1 MDNMEEELE
10 PGAAEAFNG
19 WKDEYRLEAGPS
31 RIASLTLPSVP
42 PPSPPKGVIAFPDE
56 APVEPAPVPEVSTG
70 VTTRSSRSSSRMG
83 TPALNVSSPRQTRSS
98 RPPSPKPAPQAT
110 VSLNDILPR
119 RTPGALDG
127 SLDVP
132 PWEPV
137 DNYNPAEEPQPNQT
151 LKVLMPLENDYASQI
166 PRLPA
171 FPPGVHRHR
180 KGSKGD
186 SGRVDSFKLS
196 LMYNLNPLSNGVS
209 RSPKCVLTSD
219 WRVAQAELRL
229 IRTMERIEAKKASG
243 RWSLRQPKKHRGPP
257 VPKSHWDW
265 LLDEMVSRPLK
276 AFANRTGMDASRLL
290 GRTPMEEGGRPR
302 DCLSNCRVAS
312 CLARGEG
319 RPHGRRQ
326 RLGLSAERARSRPA
340 GTTRSRQEG

>member
-1 MDNMEEELE
+1 MDKMVEELE
-10 PGAAEAFNG
+10 PGAAEAFDS

-31 RIASLTLPSVP
+31 RIAPLALPAVP

-56 APVEPAPVPEVSTG
+56 APVDPPPVPEVAAAAPA
-70 VTTRSSRSSSRMG
+70 RSSRSSSRVG
-83 TPALNVSSPRQTRSS
+83 TPSLHISSPRQTRSS
-98 RPPSPKPAPQAT
+98 RPSSPKAPQT
-110 VSLNDILPR
+110 GVSLNDILPR

-132 PWEPV
+132 PWEPL
-137 DNYNPAEEPQPNQT
+137 DNYSPASAPQPNQAI
-151 LKVLMPLENDYASQI
+151 KVLMPLENDYAAQI

-171 FPPGVHRHR
+171 LPHSLHRHR

-186 SGRVDSFKLS
+186 SGRADSFKLS

-229 IRTMERIEAKKASG
+229 IRTMERIEAKKSNG

-265 LLDEMVSRPLK
+265 LLDEMVSL
-276 AFANRTGMDASRLL
+276 
-290 GRTPMEEGGRPR
+290 
-302 DCLSNCRVAS
+302 
-312 CLARGEG
+312 
-319 RPHGRRQ
+319 
-326 RLGLSAERARSRPA
+326 RA
-340 GTTRSRQEG
+340 TVTR

>member
-1 MDNMEEELE
+1 MDEHGKALRSLYGMLKRKRDEGSDLPDMDNMEEVLE
-10 PGAAEAFNG
+10 PGVAEAFDG

-31 RIASLTLPSVP
+31 RIASLSLPSVP

-56 APVEPAPVPEVSTG
+56 APVEPAPVPEVSANVG
-70 VTTRSSRSSSRMG
+70 VSTRSSRSSSRVG

-98 RPPSPKPAPQAT
+98 RPSSPKPPPQAT

-137 DNYNPAEEPQPNQT
+137 DNYSPAEEPQPNQT
-151 LKVLMPLENDYASQI
+151 MKVLMPLENDYASQI

-180 KGSKGD
+180 KGNKGD
-186 SGRVDSFKLS
+186 SGRIDSFKLS

-265 LLDEMVSRPLK
+265 LLDEMVCLTARSVTDD
-276 AFANRTGMDASRLL
+276 AGMDASRLL
-290 GRTPMEEGGRPR
+290 RRAAME
-302 DCLSNCRVAS
+302 A
-312 CLARGEG
+312 
-319 RPHGRRQ
+319 GRR
-326 RLGLSAERARSRPA
+326 P
-340 GTTRSRQEG
+340 